1 MKDPIVEE
9 VRAQR
14 DELAREC
21 GYDLAVLRA
30 RERRFLAEWKGK
42 KITTPFHPEWRTPKP
57 SAAAVVAEKGADY
70 GRTQDDKAGAQA

>member
-42 KITTPFHPEWRTPKP
+42 IIRAPFHPEWRAPKL
-57 SAAAVVAEKGADY
+57 SAAVVAEERADY
-70 GRTQDDKAGAQA
+70 APKDDDKGKA

>member
-30 RERRFLAEWKGK
+30 RERRFLTEWKGK
-42 KITTPFHPEWRTPKP
+42 IIRTPLHPEWRAPKP
-57 SAAAVVAEKGADY
+57 PAAIVAEEQTEYAPKD
-70 GRTQDDKAGAQA
+70 DDKEKA